1 MRVDVIAMCVDAPS
15 FVYLVS
21 KLEPITLSRH
31 KVIEVV
37 ALLLKACPGVF
48 SVLRAQVKSG
58 FFFYS
63 TQEVRIQLQC
73 HFVHDVQS
81 V

>member
-1 MRVDVIAMCVDAPS
+1 MRVDVIAMCIDAPS

-21 KLEPITLSRH
+21 KVEPITLSRH
-31 KVIEVV
+31 KVIEVL

-48 SVLRAQVKSG
+48 PVLRVQVESWL
-58 FFFYS
+58 FFHR